1 MSDLMLHGVLNMPL
15 SDDPAELDLLTWVQF
30 RDRARQAS
38 AEITRLT
45 SALAASEE
53 ARRAERAAVVREIR
67 KPIFDFIANDVLPCY
82 DIDPDL
88 WIHDP
93 EAGDSV
99 AAFLEFLATDDDNTA
114 LERVL
119 KAVRTVKPLEWEK
132 LSESSYRAKA
142 PFFGH
147 FRVDSYGGDTFD
159 ALWSVPGLVDTL
171 INGAA
176 FPNAMSAMAAVD
188 ELFAA
193 GILSALSDTTD
204 KGER

>member
-38 AEITRLT
+38 AEITRLQA
-45 SALAASEE
+45 ALAASETRE
-53 ARRAERAAVVREIR
+53 RAIRAAVVEQIR

-82 DIDPDL
+82 DVDPDL

-99 AAFLEFLATDDDNTA
+99 AALLEFLATPTDHDA
-114 LERVL
+114 LEE
-119 KAVRTVKPLEWEK
+119 VRREARKVKPLEWTYNERIGCW
-132 LSESSYRAKA
+132 RARSIVGEYEVDSRGDWTLLT
-142 PFFGH
+142 FFG
-147 FRVDSYGGDTFD
+147 DYGQIQSGGKD
-159 ALWSVPGLVDTL
+159 ACDAD
-171 INGAA
+171 NKRR
-176 FPNAMSAMAAVD
+176 
-188 ELFAA
+188 
-193 GILSALSDTTD
+193 ILSALSDTTD